1 MMSNMNGY
9 LSIQDFGAVA
19 DGQTLNTPAIQ
30 KAIDQAAAAGGG
42 TVFVP
47 PGCYLAGTV
56 FLKSHVT
63 LELAHGAT
71 LLGSPRLEDYQAV
84 RWGHHMDRTPWHL
97 VMADGVEDIG
107 LVGRGTI
114 SGNGPAFWKQP
125 RKSEWHFWV
134 EEPHRPSPMVEISNC
149 RDIRITDV
157 MLENPAGWTL
167 HLHDCD
173 RAVIRGIRIEAELFG
188 PNTDGIDLTG
198 CHDVAISDC
207 LIKAGDD
214 AIALKTT
221 VDSRDCRNITA
232 TNCVLET
239 NCCAIRVGH
248 ESAKDFRFCTFSN
261 CVVKRSSR
269 VIDLLNLGGC
279 VMEHIQFSNIIGS
292 TNCGWPFNRPIQ
304 IQCTPI
310 DDLYVAN
317 LPPEHPRHG
326 EHYTP
331 PHAGIIRDVSF
342 TDIDLET
349 DGRVTIGGV
358 SDSVIENLT
367 FQNLRMRYPFIDD
380 PAALAGKPGPS
391 SFFPGEQLA
400 ELRGARAAVVAQHVR
415 NLVIDGLSVTFDDG
429 PVPEDWLILRSELR
443 HINDAYYA
451 GNEKALRTREKS
463 VPFGIFWGC
472 DLDGG
477 RLRLEGGSP
486 HDPEDTI
493 VRHGSGFVIE

>member
-1 MMSNMNGY
+1 MTASVNI
-9 LSIQDFGAVA
+9 LDFQAVP
-19 DGQTLNTPAIQ
+19 DGETLNTIAIQ
-30 KAIDQAAAAGGG
+30 SAIDAAATAGGG
-42 TVFVP
+42 TVLVP
-47 PGCYLAGTV
+47 AGCYLTGTI

-71 LLGSPRLEDYQAV
+71 LLGSGRLDDYAPV

-107 LVGRGTI
+107 IMGRGTI
-114 SGNGPAFWKQP
+114 SGNGPEFWKHP

-149 RDIRITDV
+149 RDIRIADV
-157 MLENPAGWTL
+157 LLESPAGWTL
-167 HLHDCD
+167 HLHDSD

-221 VDSRDCRNITA
+221 VDSRDCRNIA
-232 TNCVLET
+232 VTNCVLET

-248 ESAKDFRFCTFSN
+248 ESAQDFRFCTFSN
-261 CVVKRSSR
+261 CVIKRSSR
-269 VIDLLNLGGC
+269 AIDILNLGGC
-279 VMEHIQFSNIIGS
+279 MIEYIHFSNIVGS

-310 DDLYVAN
+310 DDLYVSN

-326 EHYTP
+326 EHYSP
-331 PHAGIIRDVSF
+331 AHPGIIRDIRFSE
-342 TDIDLET
+342 IDLET

-358 SDSVIENLT
+358 RGSVIENIT
-367 FQNLRMRYPFIDD
+367 FRSLHMRYPFIDD
-380 PAALAGKPGPS
+380 PS
-391 SFFPGEQLA
+391 VLA
-400 ELRGARAAVVAQHVR
+400 ETATSSTFYPSEELAEFRGACAAIVAQNVR
-415 NLVIDGLSVTFDDG
+415 DLVIDGLALSFDDG
-429 PVPEDWLILRSELR
+429 PVRDDWLILRSELR
-443 HINDAYYA
+443 HINEQFYT
-451 GNEKALRTREKS
+451 GNEDALRSREKT
-463 VPFGIFWGC
+463 VPFGVLWGR

-477 RLRLEGGSP
+477 RLTLQKSP
-486 HDPEDTI
+486 PSWVEEADVDRDSSFEL
-493 VRHGSGFVIE
+493 